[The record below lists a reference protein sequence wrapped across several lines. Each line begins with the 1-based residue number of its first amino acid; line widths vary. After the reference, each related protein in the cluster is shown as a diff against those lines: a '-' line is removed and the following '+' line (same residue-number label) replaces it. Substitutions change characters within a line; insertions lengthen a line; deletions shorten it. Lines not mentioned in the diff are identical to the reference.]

1 MLIVVGEPFSSQW
14 DKNPPHEPGQCRV
27 CQQKDATRWTTD
39 HVYIMGKKR
48 LPGMTGE
55 LCTYCSHFKASEESQ
70 KTIDQENLRQV
81 SILHR
86 QMLRKTENIQARWQ
100 ARKLQRVIK
109 NTSAAPRIQRKK
121 I

>member
-14 DKNPPHEPGQCRV
+14 DKNAPHEPGQCRV

-39 HVYIMGKKR
+39 HVYIMGRKR

-55 LCTYCSHFKASEESQ
+55 LCTHCSHFKASEQSQ

-86 QMLRKTENIQARWQ
+86 QMLRNTENIQARWQ
-100 ARKLQRVIK
+100 ARKLRQ
-109 NTSAAPRIQRKK
+109 AIQDQKISETRTRKM
-121 I
+121 